1 MNKKILQ
8 RPMFQQAQ
16 RQHYGAGSSV
26 KKTYDFLTKKPIAQ
40 LKKFNEWDKGLSPLP
55 DGSIPIIKKP
65 RRFPMNAIIPNRKSL
80 KGVYLGGV
88 GFSGYDLLAPETVEK
103 PVERERIVT
112 ADNNIISR
120 DVVVDKANSLTDKMK
135 SITKNAVTSI
145 TGGDNEKIN
154 NGTEVFEGANTLSA
168 NIFATKNDEVV
179 VAKNN
184 LDNQVN
190 NRMNMDTKFSTL
202 DNGAQNFAEQL
213 DITKIDMTRVNAIK
227 EQLGE
232 LVGDPTN
239 SNNMNMLMQL
249 GASLMSGKTLKGGL
263 AGFFDVA
270 GQAGLQ
276 ILPQMLAISDRSNAR
291 DQELALAAFE
301 LVQEANNKDDNFGPG
316 KGTMVYPHQIQY
328 KMENGEYVKDEGGNF
343 IPTGYTPVGSGFG
356 FSKDYQSQGMM
367 NANSVLTSQGQ
378 PPLYTLLDAATTGA
392 SGAFGANDVVYA
404 TEGNS
409 DAAIK
414 YATVLERG
422 LPRIA
427 DMLSFITTYNGDS
440 GTFNSDLRTGPL
452 GKLSE
457 SARKFMAPW
466 KQIAHIAPFMGN
478 TKEEVMGNWAKNYQ
492 EAFNMVDQYW
502 MNQME
507 SDNGRLV
514 DVEDISK
521 LNPADGTFT
530 DVQGL
535 YAGQT
540 YTFLDEGNNLQTA
553 QTQAGDVYETPLSLK
568 MKIGAKGSP
577 WNDANVGLMEQYK
590 NQIGMVVARYKQP
603 TGRLLADTIK
613 DSKDDIDLTSYNI
626 PPNDIVNKQF
636 TYFKNFLTDWNKQ
649 MRGANKEV
657 TAEMIDERFGAADG
671 SGGGLSKINN
681 ALMSYNMWAD
691 IKEAQSPGIVVR
703 PMGSTWIKLP
713 GLIYP
718 GAEKPGGGVYNT
730 NDIRDFFREGIQ
742 GGNLGGVNEPY
753 YGSDLDEVDME
764 TYIDDYFEAF
774 K

>member
-1 MNKKILQ
+1 
-8 RPMFQQAQ
+8 
-16 RQHYGAGSSV
+16 
-26 KKTYDFLTKKPIAQ
+26 
-40 LKKFNEWDKGLSPLP
+40 
-55 DGSIPIIKKP
+55 
-65 RRFPMNAIIPNRKSL
+65 
-80 KGVYLGGV
+80 
-88 GFSGYDLLAPETVEK
+88 
-103 PVERERIVT
+103 
-112 ADNNIISR
+112 
-120 DVVVDKANSLTDKMK
+120 
-135 SITKNAVTSI
+135 
-145 TGGDNEKIN
+145 
-154 NGTEVFEGANTLSA
+154 
-168 NIFATKNDEVV
+168 
-179 VAKNN
+179 
-184 LDNQVN
+184 
-190 NRMNMDTKFSTL
+190 
-202 DNGAQNFAEQL
+202 
-213 DITKIDMTRVNAIK
+213 
-227 EQLGE
+227 
-232 LVGDPTN
+232 
-239 SNNMNMLMQL
+239 
-249 GASLMSGKTLKGGL
+249 
-263 AGFFDVA
+263 
-270 GQAGLQ
+270 
-276 ILPQMLAISDRSNAR
+276 
-291 DQELALAAFE
+291 
-301 LVQEANNKDDNFGPG
+301 
-316 KGTMVYPHQIQY
+316 
-328 KMENGEYVKDEGGNF
+328 
-343 IPTGYTPVGSGFG
+343 
-356 FSKDYQSQGMM
+356 
-367 NANSVLTSQGQ
+367 
-378 PPLYTLLDAATTGA
+378 
-392 SGAFGANDVVYA
+392 
-404 TEGNS
+404 
-409 DAAIK
+409 
-414 YATVLERG
+414 
-422 LPRIA
+422 
-427 DMLSFITTYNGDS
+427 
-440 GTFNSDLRTGPL
+440 
-452 GKLSE
+452 
-457 SARKFMAPW
+457 
-466 KQIAHIAPFMGN
+466 
-478 TKEEVMGNWAKNYQ
+478 
-492 EAFNMVDQYW
+492 

-507 SDNGRLV
+507 TDNGRLV

-540 YTFLDEGNNLQTA
+540 YTFLDEGGNLQTA

-753 YGSDLDEVDME
+753 YGSDLDEVDMK